1 MVVANSPSEYLVQGS
16 SHCGAYS
23 VKGILSA
30 YGLDSKELP
39 EEYHTNLVSRLTGV
53 GFLKNY
59 YVNVLKRHGLEA
71 EGNNASGV
79 SDKEKLEL
87 LKGLISRNT
96 PVMIVIGNG
105 YTREGKYHPW
115 RAMVYGHWITLW
127 GYNDKKKMFYVYD
140 SYTSPQF
147 YNKNIPIG
155 NVERTYDQVLRDWK
169 GALNTRVLLGWGDYY
184 YIEINTPVKLP

>member
-1 MVVANSPSEYLVQGS
+1 MVVTNGPSEYLVMGS

-59 YVNVLKRHGLEA
+59 YVSVLKRHGLEA
-71 EGNNASGV
+71 EGKNASGL

-87 LKGLISRNT
+87 LKGLISRNI
-96 PVMIVIGNG
+96 PAMIVISNG
-105 YTREGKYHPW
+105 YTREGEYLTW
-115 RAMVYGHWITLW
+115 RAGVFSHWITLW
-127 GYNDKKKMFYVYD
+127 GYDDKERMFYVYD

-147 YNKNIPIG
+147 YSKNMQVG
-155 NVERTYDQVLRDWK
+155 NVKRTYDEILRDWR
-169 GALNTRVLLGWGDYY
+169 GALSTRVLLGWGDYY
-184 YIEINTPVKLP
+184 YIEIKTPVKLP